1 MVRNTTTASNHKH
14 GSLMHK
20 IFLSSNNT
28 YRLYETM
35 HVISDLQQEYD
46 YSVVHISRTYL
57 RTQPGNYR
65 DITSVQGCS
74 ECFIIFPLSYHSCK
88 FFCWIHLSLR
98 LLNRNNTIRP
108 RQINMNASQVANT
121 VTIRFTLFI
130 TKYISISIKGFL
142 LFLFPGTG
150 GGGERESTHTISC
163 R

>member
-1 MVRNTTTASNHKH
+1 
-14 GSLMHK
+14 MHK

-74 ECFIIFPLSYHSCK
+74 ERFIIFLLSYHSCE
-88 FFCWIHLSLR
+88 FFCWIHLFLR
-98 LLNRNNTIRP
+98 LLHRYNTLRL

-121 VTIRFTLFI
+121 GTVRFTLFI
-130 TKYISISIKGFL
+130 TKNISICIKDFLL
-142 LFLFPGTG
+142 LFLFPSTG
-150 GGGERESTHTISC
+150 RGERESKHTISC